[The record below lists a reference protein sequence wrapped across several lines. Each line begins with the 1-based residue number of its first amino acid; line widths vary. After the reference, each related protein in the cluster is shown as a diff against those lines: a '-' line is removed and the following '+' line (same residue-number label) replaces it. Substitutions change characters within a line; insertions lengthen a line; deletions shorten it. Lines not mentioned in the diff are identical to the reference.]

1 MMQTPQESGPLAL
14 SLPTACR
21 ALIKM
26 LRTNNANMLTHRRYH
41 VNIHVL
47 SLIPRAC
54 VILGVIF
61 ILSSLCILGKAI
73 HDLATKLLPE
83 VVRI

>member
-1 MMQTPQESGPLAL
+1 MQTSQESGPLAP
-14 SLPTACR
+14 SLPTACC

-26 LRTNNANMLTHRRYH
+26 LRTNNANMLMHSTYH
-41 VNIHVL
+41 VTIYVL